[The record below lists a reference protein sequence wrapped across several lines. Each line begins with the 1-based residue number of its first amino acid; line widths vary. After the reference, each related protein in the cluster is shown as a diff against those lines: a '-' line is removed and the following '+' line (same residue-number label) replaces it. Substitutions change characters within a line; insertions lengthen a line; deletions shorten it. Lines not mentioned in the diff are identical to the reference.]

1 MTLVVLNNKKWTK
14 LHLRK
19 GFLFAEDVILYLK
32 DLRESTKHF
41 LNLINKYFKITEY
54 KINIK
59 IVTLVYTNIVFFEK

>member
-41 LNLINKYFKITEY
+41 LNLINKYLKITEY

>member
-41 LNLINKYFKITEY
+41 LNLINKYLKVTEY
-54 KINIK
+54 KVNIK

>member
-41 LNLINKYFKITEY
+41 LNLINKYLKITEY

-59 IVTLVYTNIVFFEK
+59 IVTLMYTNIVFFEK